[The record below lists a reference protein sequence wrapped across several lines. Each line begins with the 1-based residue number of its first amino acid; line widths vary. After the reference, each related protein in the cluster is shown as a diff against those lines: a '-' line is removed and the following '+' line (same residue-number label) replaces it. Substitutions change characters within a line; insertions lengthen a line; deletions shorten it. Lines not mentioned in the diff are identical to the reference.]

1 MELTGKVIAALQPR
15 EGTSRQGNPWKA
27 QEFVIET
34 QEQYPRK
41 MCFELFGAERIEQ
54 NIAKLEVGNIVNVF
68 FDIDAREW
76 NGRWFNSIRAYR
88 IDLQVNGQQPGAD
101 AFVAPAAPEAP
112 FPPVQD
118 TASDNG
124 SNEDLP
130 F

>member
-34 QEQYPRK
+34 QDQYPRK
-41 MCFELFGAERIEQ
+41 MCFEIFGAERIEQ
-54 NIAKLEVGNIVNVF
+54 NIGMLQVGNIVKVS

-88 IDLQVNGQQPGAD
+88 IDLESNAQQPGVD
-101 AFVAPAAPEAP
+101 AFGTPSVPEAP
-112 FPPVQD
+112 FPPAQD
-118 TASDNG
+118 VASDGG

>member
-1 MELTGKVIAALQPR
+1 MELEGKVIAALNPR

-34 QEQYPRK
+34 QDQYPRK
-41 MCFELFGAERIEQ
+41 MCFEIFGAERIEQ
-54 NIAKLEVGNIVNVF
+54 NIGMLSVGNKVKVS

-88 IDLQVNGQQPGAD
+88 IDLLENTQQPAPD
-101 AFVAPAAPEAP
+101 AFGVMPDPAP

-118 TASDNG
+118 TAADTD
-124 SNEDLP
+124 SNEELP